1 MQNNLKIFIC
11 FFFFFIFLKG
21 NSQQINWISFNELE
35 KVQKN
40 NPKNVLIDIYTNW
53 CGPCKLMDKNTFG
66 NPDIIRIINENYYA
80 VKFNGEGNE
89 TVKFMDRIFTNP
101 NYDSSRSQKRNSS
114 HELTRYLGINAY
126 PSTLFFDSSMNYI
139 SPIRGYLNP
148 KQIEI
153 YLNLFKDDTYKT
165 LKTQDDFDNFMKNFQ
180 SQVKG

>member
-11 FFFFFIFLKG
+11 FFFLFIFLKG
-21 NSQQINWISFNELE
+21 SSQQINWISFNELE

-53 CGPCKLMDKNTFG
+53 CGPCKLMEKNTFG
-66 NPDIIRIINENYYA
+66 NVDIIRIINENYYA

-114 HELTRYLGINAY
+114 HELTRYLGVNAY

-153 YLNLFKDDTYKT
+153 YLTLFKDDTYKT

>member
-11 FFFFFIFLKG
+11 FFFLFIFSKG

-66 NPDIIRIINENYYA
+66 NADIIRIINENYYA

-114 HELTRYLGINAY
+114 HQLTRYLGVNAY

-153 YLNLFKDDTYKT
+153 YLTLFKDDTYKT

>member
-1 MQNNLKIFIC
+1 
-11 FFFFFIFLKG
+11 
-21 NSQQINWISFNELE
+21 
-35 KVQKN
+35 
-40 NPKNVLIDIYTNW
+40 
-53 CGPCKLMDKNTFG
+53 MDKNTFG
-66 NPDIIRIINENYYA
+66 NADIIRIINENYYA

-101 NYDSSRSQKRNSS
+101 NYDSSRSQKRISS
-114 HELTRYLGINAY
+114 HELTRYLGVNAY

-148 KQIEI
+148 KQIEV
-153 YLNLFKDDTYKT
+153 YLTLFKDDTYKT

>member
-1 MQNNLKIFIC
+1 MRNNFKI
-11 FFFFFIFLKG
+11 FFFFFFLFIFFKG
-21 NSQQINWISFNELE
+21 SSQQINWISFNELE

-66 NPDIIRIINENYYA
+66 NADIIRIINENYYA

-89 TVKFMDRIFTNP
+89 TVKFMDRTFTNP

-114 HELTRYLGINAY
+114 HELTRYLGVNAY

-148 KQIEI
+148 KQIEV
-153 YLNLFKDDTYKT
+153 YLTLFKDDTYKT

>member
-11 FFFFFIFLKG
+11 FFFLFILLKG
-21 NSQQINWISFNELE
+21 SSQQINWISFNELE

-53 CGPCKLMDKNTFG
+53 CGPCKLMEKNTFG
-66 NPDIIRIINENYYA
+66 NADIIRIINENYYA

-114 HELTRYLGINAY
+114 HELTRYLGVNAY
-126 PSTLFFDSSMNYI
+126 PSTLFTVNGVNNSKLLLLVLS
-139 SPIRGYLNP
+139 R
-148 KQIEI
+148 
-153 YLNLFKDDTYKT
+153 
-165 LKTQDDFDNFMKNFQ
+165 LKFGKF
-180 SQVKG
+180 